1 MKTRIP
7 MEKPEDMNVEVGCTA
22 SNGIVLINLE
32 TSEGFRRMMFS
43 PDQAVKLWRVMGTE
57 QYNTLTAVE
66 VDGKTRITVEV
77 SLDKAG
83 RITEDCGDMFTLQD
97 DKGNIMLTLTP
108 DQATALAWQIKRCCE
123 DALNTDDPGGKKI
136 PKVWVLS
143 WRRLLT
149 GDAAGTEG
157 TELIG
162 GSDRVYMTKE
172 GALFDLPDLLREFV
186 KDSHPEGH
194 FGPDE
199 EGLGETV
206 EEIMNDAQNNHHGR
220 WLYDGSTQSF
230 EVELSW
236 IPVRP

>member
-7 MEKPEDMNVEVGCTA
+7 MEKPEDGVVEVGCEVRGGLVTVHLKRDGRY
-22 SNGIVLINLE
+22 SHMQFE
-32 TSEGFRRMMFS
+32 
-43 PDQAVKLWRVMGTE
+43 PDQAVKLWRVMGAE
-57 QYNTLTAVE
+57 QYNSQTAT
-66 VDGKTRITVEV
+66 DAFGHSFMV
-77 SLDKAG
+77 SVGLDKAG
-83 RITEDCGDMFTLQD
+83 RITEDCGDMYTVKD
-97 DKGNIMLTLTP
+97 DKGKVLLTLTP

-123 DALNTDDPGGKKI
+123 EALNTDDPGGRKI
-136 PKVWVLS
+136 PSVWVLS

-149 GDAAGTEG
+149 GDAAGNG

-162 GSDRVYMTKE
+162 GGERVYMTKE
-172 GALFDLPDLLREFV
+172 GALFDLPDILREFV

-199 EGLGETV
+199 EGLGERV
-206 EEIMNDAQNNHHGR
+206 EKVMNDASNNGHQDI

-230 EVELSW
+230 EVELLW

>member
-22 SNGIVLINLE
+22 KNGIVLINLE
-32 TSEGFRRMMFS
+32 TSGGFRRMMFS
-43 PDQAVKLWRVMGTE
+43 PDQAVKLWRVMGAE

-66 VDGKTRITVEV
+66 VDGKTKITVEV

-97 DKGNIMLTLTP
+97 DKGNVMLTLTP

-123 DALNTDDPGGKKI
+123 EALNTDDPGGKKI

-162 GSDRVYMTKE
+162 GSERVYMTKE
-172 GALFDLPDLLREFV
+172 GAMFDLPDLLREFV

-199 EGLGETV
+199 EDLGETV
-206 EEIMNDAQNNHHGR
+206 EEIMNDASNNHQGR